1 VPAKSKAQ
9 QQAAALAKHHP
20 EKAKGAAKEM
30 TKMSKK
36 QLHDFA
42 ATPSKNLPE
51 HVSKEGLDGYLDG
64 YRTKTAAD
72 PETETKE
79 HLVIPKGVRAKPGVR
94 EETTLRAG
102 PDTSLEAGFLR
113 AQAKRRAEQ
122 EKHLA
127 LPATEKIWPQAKGR
141 LEEQFA
147 QAAEQAAAEQ
157 NKHLALPSTE
167 QIWPQAKKRLDVQM
181 EGAADSSMVK
191 RILAEQQ
198 SRRTKADAEER
209 RPIAEGWMKQTP
221 PSDETMAA
229 LAPKPAE
236 APTSASAAAPSLKDR
251 LLASLQGGLESTRQ
265 FVGEHP
271 LATAGAAVAGGAGLT
286 AAALAL
292 KRKLEAKKKPVR
304 RAAVA

>member
-1 VPAKSKAQ
+1 MPAKSKAQ
-9 QQAAALAKHHP
+9 QQAAAIAKHHP

-30 TKMSKK
+30 TEMSKK

-42 ATPSKNLPE
+42 STPSKNLPE
-51 HVSKEGLDGYLDG
+51 HVSKEGLDGFLDG
-64 YRTKTAAD
+64 YRTKTADALEEYIYGKRKEELNLPKSPLQNKAKVTTTFAD
-72 PETETKE
+72 EPKKYPLDLATKS
-79 HLVIPKGVRAKPGVR
+79 V
-94 EETTLRAG
+94 
-102 PDTSLEAGFLR
+102 S
-113 AQAKRRAEQ
+113 AQAKRKAELA
-122 EKHLA
+122 KHLA

-147 QAAEQAAAEQ
+147 RAAEQRKPVEQ
-157 NKHLALPSTE
+157 
-167 QIWPQAKKRLDVQM
+167 
-181 EGAADSSMVK
+181 
-191 RILAEQQ
+191 
-198 SRRTKADAEER
+198 
-209 RPIAEGWMKQTP
+209 GWMKQTP

-236 APTSASAAAPSLKDR
+236 APLAEEAAAPSLKDR

-265 FVGEHP
+265 FVGKHP

-286 AAALAL
+286 AAALML

>member
-9 QQAAALAKHHP
+9 QQAAAVAKHHP

-236 APTSASAAAPSLKDR
+236 APTSEEAAAPSLKDR
-251 LLASLQGGLESTRQ
+251 LLASLQGGLESTRK